1 MKIISRRNDPK
12 FVLEFT
18 PQDVGL
24 LSGCAAL
31 HYDRACRL
39 LGEPGGIV
47 YGMRNHSS
55 LEVGRREVDLLCKVL
70 EQSASDETGLYEE
83 MAMLLA
89 MLDDEAA
96 REIRGMARKASE

>member
-18 PQDVGL
+18 PREIEL
-24 LSGCAAL
+24 LARCAAL
-31 HYDRACRL
+31 HYDRTCRL

-47 YGMRNHSS
+47 YGLRNHPSQE
-55 LEVGRREVDLLCKVL
+55 LGRREVDLLCKVL
-70 EQSASDETGLYEE
+70 EQSASEETGLYEE

-96 REIRGMARKASE
+96 REIRERTA